1 MEHLGLT
8 EVNYAGI
15 IIRQLLIDICLGIV
29 LIVLFLKEFA
39 ERDAEYPTRQL
50 SETKQKIKELSLVVL
65 CITIAS
71 IVALIIQEW
80 LNLTKT
86 NIYNQELFLISESYR
101 RVALLLSALFIVAA
115 LTGYIWKYKKS
126 PRSIFVKIRKGL
138 GYYLLIGTFFS
149 HVMRSIS
156 PSYIILL
163 EEGFSLPVLGI
174 VLGECV
180 PLLLVWLLVRQYK
193 VDRYVAK
200 NNTEL
205 QSQEE
210 LDNTRKAVRKK
221 TVKRTILLLVFFE
234 LLTII
239 LTVILTI
246 VKYNDVYAPISDT
259 YITLAIGGG
268 LSLLLLPIVLY
279 FLFKY
284 KAERKGVIRRLF
296 ADTKKLLALYIGYG
310 LVLLLIFTTWIII
323 QIINNKNQIGIPII
337 VLLFFS
343 ILPIGI
349 YWIIK
354 LVRNT

>member
-39 ERDAEYPTRQL
+39 DRDAEYPKKQL
-50 SETKQKIKELSLVVL
+50 SETKKEIKELSLVVL
-65 CITIAS
+65 TITIAS
-71 IVALIIQEW
+71 IIALIIQEW
-80 LNLTKT
+80 SKIT
-86 NIYNQELFLISESYR
+86 NDYDQEFYLIYESYR
-101 RVALLLSALFIVAA
+101 RIALYLSALFIVAA

-138 GYYLLIGTFFS
+138 GYYLLIGTFFY

-163 EEGFSLPVLGI
+163 EEGFSLPVLGL

-210 LDNTRKAVRKK
+210 LDNTREEVRKK

-284 KAERKGVIRRLF
+284 KPEIKSVIRRPF
-296 ADTKKLLALYIGYG
+296 ADTKKYWHYIS
-310 LVLLLIFTTWIII
+310 VM
-323 QIINNKNQIGIPII
+323 N
-337 VLLFFS
+337 
-343 ILPIGI
+343 
-349 YWIIK
+349 
-354 LVRNT
+354 